1 MLTVEQIELRKLIKQ
16 ELADAGINRTTLTEM
31 VKQAIE
37 EKVEQ
42 KANEIVKGAEE
53 HLPWIVENAVNK
65 TIRYDDVVKRSISDY
80 VKNRIVNVE
89 LSFIDGD
96 KKTTTSMG

>member
-53 HLPWIVENAVNK
+53 RLPWIVENAVNK

-80 VKNRIVNVE
+80 VKNRIVNIE

-96 KKTTTSMG
+96 KKTTTTIS